1 MDIGIANLLLVAIT
15 CLVLFYYTRETY
27 RLRKATEAQIEL
39 QLRPYLIFE
48 RDELG
53 YNEINGTFCPT
64 GFRAILKNI
73 GNGPALNIHISDFSL
88 KSYNKHNRIDVMLTS
103 IKKNILSRESGE
115 IIAFTIENGERGTN
129 ISDNSLEDI
138 SYFITSI
145 VIEYKDIKNN
155 KYITKTEYG
164 NTQCTWWD
172 VNYEDL

>member
-53 YNEINGTFCPT
+53 YNEINGT
-64 GFRAILKNI
+64 
-73 GNGPALNIHISDFSL
+73 FSL